1 MGVASAIIGSA
12 VIGGIGASQSAR
24 AQRSAARRATEA
36 QEAGAAASLEEQR
49 RQFDAVQQLFQPY
62 VQAGTGTLA
71 QQLNLIGAGGAE
83 AQQQAIS
90 ALQAGP
96 EYQALVQSGEEAILS
111 QAAATGGL
119 RGGNVQRA
127 LSQYRPQVL
136 SSLINQQYQRLGGIT
151 SIGQASAARQASQ
164 GSAISGG
171 IAQTQA
177 DLGAAI
183 AQGQLAQGQAT
194 ANMFG
199 NIAGGIGQA
208 AGMYAAYNT
217 FGGSQPT
224 TNANPSGITA
234 QGLSSAL
241 DIGRTAQNPIG
252 TVQSPITSRTPIQQL
267 SIFPSG

>member
-1 MGVASAIIGSA
+1 MSFVATAMIGSA
-12 VIGGIGASQSAR
+12 VVGGISSAQAAR
-24 AQRSAARRATEA
+24 AQRSASRRATEA
-36 QEAGAAASLEEQR
+36 QERAAAASLEEQR
-49 RQFDAVQQLFQPY
+49 RQFDVVQELFQPF

-71 QQLNLIGAGGAE
+71 QQLNLIGAGGQE

-177 DLGAAI
+177 DLGASL

-199 NIAGGIGQA
+199 NIAGGFGQA
-208 AGMYAAYNT
+208 AGMYAGYNA
-217 FGGSQPT
+217 FGGSQQPISSDAAKEAAYMASQGAPIEYGIPT
-224 TNANPSGITA
+224 TRPV
-234 QGLSSAL
+234 
-241 DIGRTAQNPIG
+241 G
-252 TVQSPITSRTPIQQL
+252 T
-267 SIFPSG
+267 

>member
-1 MGVASAIIGSA
+1 MSFVATAMIGSA
-12 VIGGIGASQSAR
+12 VIGGISSAQAAR
-24 AQRSAARRATEA
+24 AQRSASRRATEA
-36 QEAGAAASLEEQR
+36 QERAAAASLEEQR
-49 RQFDAVQQLFQPY
+49 RQFDVVQGLFQPF

-96 EYQALVQSGEEAILS
+96 EYQALVQSGEEAILA

-136 SSLINQQYQRLGGIT
+136 SGLINQQYQRLGGI
-151 SIGQASAARQASQ
+151 SQLGQASAAGQAVQ

-199 NIAGGIGQA
+199 NIAGGFGQA
-208 AGMYAAYNT
+208 AGMYAGYNA
-217 FGGSQPT
+217 FGGSQQPIMSDAAKEAAYMSSQGAPIEYGIPT
-224 TNANPSGITA
+224 TRPAGI
-234 QGLSSAL
+234 G
-241 DIGRTAQNPIG
+241 G
-252 TVQSPITSRTPIQQL
+252 
-267 SIFPSG
+267 

>member
-1 MGVASAIIGSA
+1 MGIETAILGSA

-24 AQRSAARRATEA
+24 AQSSAARRATEA

-49 RQFDAVQQLFQPY
+49 RQFDVVQQLFQPY

-96 EYQALVQSGEEAILS
+96 EYQALVQSGEEAILA

-136 SSLINQQYQRLGGIT
+136 SGLINQQYQRLGGLT
-151 SIGQASAARQASQ
+151 QLGQASAAGQAAQ

-177 DLGAAI
+177 DLGAAL

-194 ANMFG
+194 ANMWG
-199 NIAGGIGQA
+199 NIAGGFGQA
-208 AGMYAAYNT
+208 AGMYVGNRT
-217 FGGSQPT
+217 FGGS
-224 TNANPSGITA
+224 G
-234 QGLSSAL
+234 
-241 DIGRTAQNPIG
+241 
-252 TVQSPITSRTPIQQL
+252 
-267 SIFPSG
+267 

>member
-1 MGVASAIIGSA
+1 MSFVATAMIGSA
-12 VIGGIGASQSAR
+12 VVGGISSAQAAR
-24 AQRSAARRATEA
+24 AQRSASRRATEA
-36 QEAGAAASLEEQR
+36 QERAAAASLEEQR
-49 RQFDAVQQLFQPY
+49 RQFDVVQGLFQPF

-71 QQLNLIGAGGAE
+71 QQLNLIGAGGQE

-96 EYQALVQSGEEAILS
+96 EYQALVQSGEEAILA

-136 SSLINQQYQRLGGIT
+136 SSLINQQYQRLGGI
-151 SIGQASAARQASQ
+151 SQLGQASAAGQAAQ
-164 GSAISGG
+164 GSQISGG

-177 DLGAAI
+177 DLGAAL

-199 NIAGGIGQA
+199 NIAGGVGQA
-208 AGMYAAYNT
+208 AGLYAGYNA
-217 FGGSQPT
+217 FGGSQQPIMSDAAKEAAYMSSQGAPIEYGIPT
-224 TNANPSGITA
+224 TRPVGI
-234 QGLSSAL
+234 
-241 DIGRTAQNPIG
+241 
-252 TVQSPITSRTPIQQL
+252 
-267 SIFPSG
+267 

>member
-1 MGVASAIIGSA
+1 MGIETAILGSA

-49 RQFDAVQQLFQPY
+49 RQFDVVQQLFQPY

-96 EYQALVQSGEEAILS
+96 EYQALVQSGEEAILA

-136 SSLINQQYQRLGGIT
+136 SSLINQQYQRLGGLT
-151 SIGQASAARQASQ
+151 QLGQASAAGQAAQ

-177 DLGAAI
+177 DLGAAL

-194 ANMFG
+194 ANMWG
-199 NIAGGIGQA
+199 NIAGGFGQA
-208 AGMYAAYNT
+208 AGMFVGHNT
-217 FGGSQPT
+217 FGGSQRPMSD
-224 TNANPSGITA
+224 AAKEAAFMASR
-234 QGLSSAL
+234 
-241 DIGRTAQNPIG
+241 RT
-252 TVQSPITSRTPIQQL
+252 
-267 SIFPSG
+267 

>member
-1 MGVASAIIGSA
+1 MGVASASIGSA

-49 RQFDAVQQLFQPY
+49 RQFDVVQQLFQPY
-62 VQAGTGTLA
+62 VQAGTDTLS
-71 QQLNLIGAGGAE
+71 QQLRLIGGAGPE
-83 AQQQAIS
+83 AQQQEIQ

-96 EYQALVQSGEEAILS
+96 EYQALVRSGEEAILS

-136 SSLINQQYQRLGGIT
+136 SNLINQQYQRLGGI
-151 SIGQASAARQASQ
+151 SQLGQASAARQAAQ

-177 DLGAAI
+177 DLGAAL

-194 ANMFG
+194 ANMWG
-199 NIAGGIGQA
+199 NIAGGFGQA
-208 AGMYAAYNT
+208 AGMFVGNRT
-217 FGGSQPT
+217 FGGS
-224 TNANPSGITA
+224 G
-234 QGLSSAL
+234 
-241 DIGRTAQNPIG
+241 
-252 TVQSPITSRTPIQQL
+252 
-267 SIFPSG
+267 

>member
-1 MGVASAIIGSA
+1 MSFVATAMIGSA
-12 VIGGIGASQSAR
+12 VIGGISSAQAAR
-24 AQRSAARRATEA
+24 AQRSASRRATEA
-36 QEAGAAASLEEQR
+36 QERAAAASLEEQR
-49 RQFDAVQQLFQPY
+49 RQFDVVQGLFQPF

-96 EYQALVQSGEEAILS
+96 EYQALVQSGEEAILA

-136 SSLINQQYQRLGGIT
+136 SGLIKQQYERLGGI
-151 SIGQASAARQASQ
+151 SQLGQASAAGQAAQ

-177 DLGAAI
+177 DLGAAL

-194 ANMFG
+194 ANMWG
-199 NIAGGIGQA
+199 NIAGGVGQA
-208 AGMYAAYNT
+208 AGMYTGYRT

-224 TNANPSGITA
+224 TVTNPSGITA

-241 DIGRTAQNPIG
+241 NIGRTAQMP
-252 TVQSPITSRTPIQQL
+252 
-267 SIFPSG
+267 IFPGG